1 MGKTLNLA
9 DGEEF
14 VSGRSRETAAKLVA
28 LAAEAGL
35 KGSVR
40 TTYDGYIVPSA
51 IFAAPAEE
59 DAEAD
64 ADVDADVD
72 NDADKTGEEIVVDPA
87 ATGDET
93 VVNLDKVE
101 DKVEDKGEEVVEN
114 HVNEFDPLAATV
126 PEVAEY
132 LEGADDEERA
142 RVIAIE
148 AASPKP
154 RRGVLDLA
162 ATKEGK

>member
-64 ADVDADVD
+64 ADVD

-101 DKVEDKGEEVVEN
+101 DKVEEVVEN

-126 PEVAEY
+126 AEVAEY